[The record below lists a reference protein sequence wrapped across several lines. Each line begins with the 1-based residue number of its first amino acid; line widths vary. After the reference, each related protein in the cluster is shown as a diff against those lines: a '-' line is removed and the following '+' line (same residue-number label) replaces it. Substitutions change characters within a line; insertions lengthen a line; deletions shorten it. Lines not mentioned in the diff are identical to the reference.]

1 MKLSGKLRTPGLL
14 IAVLL
19 GLMAACS
26 KTPTG
31 WWTASNK
38 ITSYGFVQPNVT
50 GNINGTNIK
59 VTVPNGT
66 DVTNLVA
73 DFSYDGSSVNVGST
87 PQVSGTTTNDFTNPV
102 TYSVKAKDG
111 STQNYTV
118 TVTIASPLSSN
129 KGITNYGFTNPAV
142 AGTIIGTNISV
153 ATPWYTNVN
162 SMIAFFNTTGVSVK
176 VGSTPQVSGTT
187 SNDFTGPVTYT
198 VTAQDSST
206 RDYNVTVTP
215 AAIQWT
221 DHSGAG
227 SRYWHAIAS
236 SSDGSHLA
244 AGAYYGDIWTS
255 SDSGA
260 TWIDRSSTGTHHGWS
275 SIASSSDGSHLA
287 AVSDGGD
294 IWTSSDGGVTWTDRS
309 GAGSRYWTSIASS
322 SDGSHLA
329 AVVNGADI
337 WTSSDGGAT
346 WTDRSSAGS
355 RGWYSIASSSDG
367 SHLAAVVGVPSAG
380 DIWTSSDGG
389 ATWTDRSS
397 AGSRGWY
404 SIASSSD
411 GSHLA
416 AVDAG
421 GDIRTSSNGGATWTD
436 RSSAGNRVWQSITSS
451 SDGSHLAAGVGGL
464 FVWTS
469 ANGGANW
476 TKRSGTGGQNW
487 YSIASSSDG
496 SHLAAVANGGA
507 DIWTGK

>member
-367 SHLAAVVGVPSAG
+367 SHLAAVV
-380 DIWTSSDGG
+380 
-389 ATWTDRSS
+389 
-397 AGSRGWY
+397 
-404 SIASSSD
+404 
-411 GSHLA
+411 
-416 AVDAG
+416 AG
-421 GDIRTSSNGGATWTD
+421 GDIWTSSNGGATWTD